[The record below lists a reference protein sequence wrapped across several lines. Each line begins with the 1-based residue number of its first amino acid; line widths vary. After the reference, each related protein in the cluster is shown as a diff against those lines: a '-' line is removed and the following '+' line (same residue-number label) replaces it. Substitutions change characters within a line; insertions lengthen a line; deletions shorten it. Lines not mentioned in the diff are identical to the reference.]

1 MNDKALMEDLLQLAK
16 GTVDL
21 YSNATVESSSNDVH
35 CAFQDALNTTLTLQ
49 NDVYKTMEA
58 AGWYQMCPVEQQKI
72 AKVEQK
78 FNQATL

>member
-1 MNDKALMEDLLQLAK
+1 MNDKTLMENLLQLTK
-16 GTVDL
+16 GSVDL
-21 YSNATVESSSNDVH
+21 YSHATVESSTNEVH
-35 CAFQDALNTTLTLQ
+35 ATFQDALNTTLTMQ

-78 FNQATL
+78 FNNAAL